1 MSYRTLS
8 TLVLGLCLQ
17 GLLHAEPRA
26 LTLLDFETEAEQKAN
41 TQGEFKQISTEHAT
55 SGKYSLKYTTPSN
68 YLHLVLQ
75 DPAMMMKKLAD
86 YRTLAFDVFNPSPYP
101 IQYYMKVEDEGSAAG
116 KKSRFANDYNFLP
129 SGPSTVR
136 LSLQSLQRLWPNEGS
151 YVLDPSQLKSITF
164 FLGRDSGTWD
174 PPIVF
179 YVDNV
184 RAEHSGMEL
193 PRVERL
199 KAFNFGRARETG
211 SFFGCTAVTEK
222 TPAYTD
228 QTGFGWQ
235 KPPSRYFSSGWNPDL
250 LGNSALGGAFILNV
264 PPGQYIV
271 QTCIDPMNQWGWSSQ
286 FSSRTLKLCGK
297 EVLNEKMDGNAFIN
311 DRYCMFEDDED
322 TPSTDLWNDRVHRI
336 SPVRRF
342 ETTVGAD
349 GKLTVEYSGDN
360 AASGMCFLVVYP
372 KDKATAGDAYM
383 AAMDSIRKEEFDA
396 RMNVGMPVADGP
408 APTPTA
414 EEKARGFIAFPR
426 SSDANLDCRSVP
438 ADKERTAPLS
448 LQAAQGERTGI
459 QLALYPLDALK
470 GMSVIAGHLKG
481 PGNAQIPAAAIDI
494 KKVRHYFKRFG
505 NGSCMQLRP
514 LVLQQ
519 FQTLDLAPGFTRPLW
534 ISVKVPSN
542 TPAGQY
548 AGNLTIKAGGKTL
561 DVPLSIAVSPFALEA
576 ADDLAISGMGT
587 GAGFWRE
594 PYPDASEL
602 WWGMS
607 EKMIAMQAE
616 HGFTALT
623 GGPTMKLRGIK
634 DGKPD
639 INFTDADRW
648 MELAR
653 KYGLTKLGDSYTG
666 FDVNLGFGRDGSAN
680 GMAANDQ
687 NAKAAYGMTFGEL
700 LKVTY
705 AAVEQHAKEKN
716 WPPRAYHLLD
726 EPSGPAVDSNKIL
739 VESHVKNARGT
750 KFSGYYAPADS
761 ASKRD
766 CFYPLLQL
774 SVMSTVT
781 EPILKTIHDAGNQT
795 WIYINPGYT
804 SFLNFRH
811 LYGRWAFMAH
821 QRGLDGVTGGFYFTN
836 TVPYYDMSDIEGSW
850 GVTYPSKN
858 GINSTVWLEQI
869 SQGINDYRYL
879 KTLKAKLDAT
889 QKKGSSVPAIVEAQT
904 FLADV
909 DKACSLDKD
918 PYTSSKAL
926 ASPSDFASLRE
937 RATRLIVELSR

>member
-1 MSYRTLS
+1 MSRRILS
-8 TLVLGLCLQ
+8 SLVLALCLQ
-17 GLLHAEPRA
+17 GLLHAEPRK
-26 LTLLDFETEAEQKAN
+26 LVILDFETEAEQKAN
-41 TQGEFKQISTEHAT
+41 TQGDFKTISTEHAT
-55 SGKYSLKYTTPSN
+55 SGTHSLKFTTPGN
-68 YLHLVLQ
+68 YLHLPIQ
-75 DPAMMMKKLAD
+75 DPAVLKQLGD
-86 YRTLAFDVFNPSPYP
+86 YRTLAFDAYNPSPYP
-101 IQYYMKVEDEGSAAG
+101 IQYYMRVEDQESAAG
-116 KKSRFANDYNFLP
+116 KKSRFTSDYNFLP
-129 SGPSTVR
+129 PGPSTVR
-136 LSLQSLQRLWPNEGS
+136 ISLQELPRLWPNEGN
-151 YVLDPSQLKSITF
+151 YVLDPSQLTTITF

-184 RAEHSGMEL
+184 RAEHSGVEL
-193 PRVERL
+193 PKVDGL

-222 TPAYTD
+222 TPAYSD

-235 KPPSRYFSSGWNPDL
+235 KSPSRYFSSGNNPDL
-250 LGNSALGGAFILNV
+250 LGNSALGGTFAVKV

-271 QTCIDPMNQWGWSSQ
+271 HACIDPMNQWGWSSQ

-349 GKLTVEYSGDN
+349 GKLTVEYNGDN
-360 AASGMCFLVVYP
+360 AASGMCFLVLYP
-372 KDKATAGDAYM
+372 KDKAKEGDAYM
-383 AAMDSIRKEEFDA
+383 AAMDAIRKEEFDA
-396 RMNVGMPVADGP
+396 RMNVGMLIADGP
-408 APTPTA
+408 APAPTA

-426 SSDANLDCRSVP
+426 SADANLDCASVP
-438 ADKERTAPLS
+438 ADKERGATLS
-448 LQAAQGERTGI
+448 VQAAQGERTGI
-459 QLALYPLDALK
+459 QLGLYPLDAIK
-470 GMSVIAGHLKG
+470 GISVAAGDLKG
-481 PGNAQIPAAAIDI
+481 PGNATIPATAIDI

-519 FQTLDLAPGFTRPLW
+519 FQALDLAPGFTQPLW

-542 TPAGQY
+542 AVAGQY
-548 AGNLTIKAGGKTL
+548 TGTLKIKAGEKSL
-561 DVPLSIAVSPFALEA
+561 DVPLNISVSPFALDP

-594 PYPDASEL
+594 AYPDAAER
-602 WWGMS
+602 WWSMS
-607 EKMIAMQAE
+607 ERMIAMQAE
-616 HGFTALT
+616 HGFNSLT
-623 GGPTMKLRGIK
+623 GGPGMKLRSVK
-634 DGKPD
+634 DGKAD
-639 INFTDADRW
+639 INFADADRW

-653 KYGLTKLGDSYTG
+653 KYGLTKLGDSYGG
-666 FDVNLGFGRDGSAN
+666 FDIDLGFGRDGSAN

-687 NAKAAYGMTFGEL
+687 NAKAAYGMTFAEL

-716 WPPRAYHLLD
+716 WPPRSYCRLD

-739 VESHVKNARGT
+739 VEAHVKNAPGT

-774 SVMSTVT
+774 SIMSTVT

-869 SQGINDYRYL
+869 SQGVNDYRYL
-879 KTLKAKLDAT
+879 KTLKSRLDAAK
-889 QKKGSSVPAIVEAQT
+889 KKGSQT
-904 FLADV
+904 AAVTDADTLLAEV
-909 DKACSLDKD
+909 DKACSLDRD

-926 ASPSDFASLRE
+926 ASPADFASLRE
-937 RATRLIVELSR
+937 RATRLIMELSK